1 MKNMG
6 VVYKHIFPNGK
17 VYIGQTKFLDYE
29 RRWAGGY
36 GYINQPLFKEIKK
49 YGWDNIKHEILFNNG
64 IESNELR
71 IESYYIKLYKSDN
84 LEYGYNY
91 PHLQQKEKTK
101 KCKCIEL
108 DKEFESLSS
117 ASNFLF
123 GHKYSGSLIST
134 SCKNNTEVC
143 GYHFVF
149 I

>member
-1 MKNMG
+1 MHGLCK
-6 VVYKHIFPNGK
+6 
-17 VYIGQTKFLDYE
+17 E
-29 RRWAGGY
+29 R
-36 GYINQPLFKEIKK
+36 KK

-84 LEYGYNY
+84 PEYGYNY
-91 PHLQQKEKTK
+91 PHLQQKEKMK

>member
-1 MKNMG
+1 MNDEAVRVMFESLSHIMSNQQKIMRNMG
-6 VVYKHIFPNGK
+6 
-17 VYIGQTKFLDYE
+17 
-29 RRWAGGY
+29 
-36 GYINQPLFKEIKK
+36 IKK
-49 YGWDNIKHEILFNNG
+49 YVWDNIKHEILFNNG

-84 LEYGYNY
+84 PEYGYNY
-91 PHLQQKEKTK
+91 PHLQQKEKMK

-123 GHKYSGSLIST
+123 VHKYSGSLIST

>member
-1 MKNMG
+1 MNREQYLQKRTELMNRAQA
-6 VVYKHIFPNGK
+6 HI
-17 VYIGQTKFLDYE
+17 D
-29 RRWAGGY
+29 AGE
-36 GYINQPLFKEIKK
+36 LE
-49 YGWDNIKHEILFNNG
+49 EAEG
-64 IESNELR
+64 IMNEV
-71 IESYYIKLYKSDN
+71 K
-84 LEYGYNY
+84 
-91 PHLQQKEKTK
+91 
-101 KCKCIEL
+101 EL